1 VFHRRRTD
9 AWDDDL
15 RLNDGQMS
23 SSSAHTHVADV
34 ETTRN
39 SGRLPS
45 RLLDVLVLAPV
56 PPPLG
61 GISVHVSR
69 LVPHLQRAGLEV
81 GVLNHFRSTDADF
94 VLGALNR
101 NPINY
106 FRMPRRIRA
115 RVVHYHHSHWLTLL
129 AVALGRHRTG
139 SRYVLTIHGNDVS
152 GLLKS
157 RVSMLRWATRWAV
170 NRFDAIIV
178 VNPDIRSAI
187 EGHVNPVPIEV
198 LPAFLEAPAE
208 ESLYD
213 ASLEDFLASGRT
225 LLVCAARVYFLPNR
239 RDLYGLDLAVEA
251 FAALA
256 ADWPDLR
263 LALFIAD
270 RPSGGHGAR
279 HLSALARRLDEASLR
294 DRTIFVFGTP
304 LTPAFRHD
312 AIFVRPTRAEGDA
325 LSVREALQA
334 GVPVVASDVV
344 GRPAGTSTFA
354 SEDRADFRR
363 ALVEVLDNTKETAK
377 RPVVTGNDAT
387 SGDELVAALLRIYR
401 RQIGLAKSDASD

>member
-1 VFHRRRTD
+1 MSANHASRASR
-9 AWDDDL
+9 ALDL
-15 RLNDGQMS
+15 LF
-23 SSSAHTHVADV
+23 
-34 ETTRN
+34 
-39 SGRLPS
+39 
-45 RLLDVLVLAPV
+45 LAPV

-69 LVPHLQRAGLEV
+69 LVPHLQKAGLEV

-129 AVALGRHRTG
+129 AVALGRRRTG
-139 SRYVLTIHGNDVS
+139 SRYVLTIHGNDVP

-157 RVSMLRWATRWAV
+157 RVPMLRWATRWAV
-170 NRFDAIIV
+170 SRFDAIIV

-187 EGHVNPVPIEV
+187 QGHVDSVPIEV
-198 LPAFLEAPAE
+198 LPAFLAAPGE

-213 ASLEDFLASGRT
+213 ASVEDFLASGRT
-225 LLVCAARVYFLPNR
+225 LLVCATRVYFLPNR

-256 ADWPDLR
+256 AEWPDLR

-270 RPSGGHGAR
+270 RPSGGQAAR
-279 HLSALARRLDEASLR
+279 HLSALARRLEGAGLR
-294 DRTIFVFGTP
+294 DRALFVFGMP
-304 LTPAFRHD
+304 LTPAFSHD
-312 AIFVRPTRAEGDA
+312 VIFVRPTRAEGDA
-325 LSVREALQA
+325 LSVREALHA
-334 GVPVVASDVV
+334 RVPVAASDVV
-344 GRPAGTSTFA
+344 GRPAGTLTFA
-354 SEDRADFRR
+354 SEDTADLRR
-363 ALVEVLDNTKETAK
+363 ALVEILDSTKETAK
-377 RPVVTGNDAT
+377 RPNDAEP
-387 SGDELVAALLRIYR
+387 GDDFVAALLRIYR
-401 RQIGLAKSDASD
+401 TQIGLASNEAPS